1 MLIKRWDTVITLP
14 NLSYKRFSLNLS
26 DKMIIKMKIR
36 LLKSE
41 KQWKIVRLNQINIV
55 KTKENLNL
63 RRKKKDYTFV
73 NRKIR
78 FNLLYYY

>member
-55 KTKENLNL
+55 ETKENLNL

>member
-55 KTKENLNL
+55 ETKENLNL
-63 RRKKKDYTFV
+63 KRKKKDYTFV